1 MTTYKVR
8 FDDDA
13 VDMRTR
19 FLMMIDGI
27 TLQAIEG
34 DYFYFACE
42 DEAIEAIEYE
52 LHKAERRDSYCDW
65 KKI

>member
-1 MTTYKVR
+1 MVTYKVK

-19 FLMMIDGI
+19 FLMLIDGI
-27 TLQAIEG
+27 TLQVIED
-34 DYFYFACE
+34 DYFYFVCE

-52 LHKAERRDSYCDW
+52 LRKAERRDGYCDW